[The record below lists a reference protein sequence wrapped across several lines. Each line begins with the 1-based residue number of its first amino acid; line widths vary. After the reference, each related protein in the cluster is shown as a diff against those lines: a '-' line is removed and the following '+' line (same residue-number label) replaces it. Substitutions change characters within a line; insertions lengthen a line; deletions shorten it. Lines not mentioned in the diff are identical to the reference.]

1 MFVTKEA
8 ETKMELGGQ
17 VTGADRP
24 GFRVLSEPP
33 ETYPG
38 GDFCQRPH
46 QERVVLASSL
56 SPRDLSSVI
65 LI

>member
-1 MFVTKEA
+1 
-8 ETKMELGGQ
+8 MELGGQ